1 MLRGCFK
8 KKDHENWST
17 GSKVIKQ
24 FCHKNTVVGLTW
36 SSMLPCLLFWDII
49 TQQTMTSRRHFF
61 SGGAAIW
68 MAVMQKLQGRQVHN
82 LEIIISGQVAV
93 ELFAKNYQNI
103 VRKKVHF
110 SAVEVLCEN
119 ITPMW
124 NLLRRLPFKRLSITF
139 FRSSPRLRLIYVSHL
154 ARNTLVNNA
163 YALFSESPLVV

>member
-1 MLRGCFK
+1 
-8 KKDHENWST
+8 
-17 GSKVIKQ
+17 
-24 FCHKNTVVGLTW
+24 
-36 SSMLPCLLFWDII
+36 
-49 TQQTMTSRRHFF
+49 
-61 SGGAAIW
+61 

-163 YALFSESPLVV
+163 YARRSVHTLKIVVKIEPESKTRQLKPARIYAT